1 MPLREK
7 AETADKLNSD
17 LNSVKEEMSKRS
29 KEIQVGDARPI
40 TQRAAIIIKVYFDID
55 LVHLNREH

>member
-29 KEIQVGDARPI
+29 KEIQVGDARAM
-40 TQRAAIIIKVYFDID
+40 T
-55 LVHLNREH
+55 